1 MSVDVN
7 EFTCISCGENIRTL
21 RWYPD
26 SLRICHDCR
35 EKLGLITGYEE

>member
-1 MSVDVN
+1 MGVDVN
-7 EFTCISCGENIRTL
+7 EFTCVSCGENIRTL

-35 EKLGLITGYEE
+35 EKLGLMTGSEE